1 MRKKIVAVLLTGT
14 LIMSMIGCGASN
26 NSEQNQNK
34 SDGETKTQQSY
45 VRDEDDDGFKP
56 LKEKVTIS
64 IGKSENSSDSY
75 ENGDTSGDNYVLR
88 WFEEQLNIDYEYA
101 WTAVGADAYNQ
112 KSALV
117 ISTGDLPDVMTVTE
131 PQMRQLVKA
140 GLVADLTDAY
150 NTYASEQLKEAYATT
165 NGIALDSATFD
176 GKLMAMPNINPG
188 ADGIPLLYVR
198 GDWMEELGIEDPK
211 TLDDI
216 CNIVKLFQEK
226 KRFFRFSS
234 IQVYC

>member
-14 LIMSMIGCGASN
+14 LIMSMIGCEASN

-101 WTAVGADAYNQ
+101 WTAVGSDAYNQ

-165 NGIALDSATFD
+165 NGIALDSATF
-176 GKLMAMPNINPG
+176 
-188 ADGIPLLYVR
+188 
-198 GDWMEELGIEDPK
+198 
-211 TLDDI
+211 
-216 CNIVKLFQEK
+216 
-226 KRFFRFSS
+226 
-234 IQVYC
+234 